1 MSAVEKGPSHLNVA
15 KAMMRR
21 DPTLV
26 SLKLESG
33 MTVIHWALEKDQHRD
48 AFFKVDFCMCFCFG
62 GCLPYQGWMFQQMLD
77 EKAKRAAV
85 FIFHVNW
92 HFSLRG

>member
-33 MTVIHWALEKDQHRD
+33 MTVIHWALEKDQQCKF
-48 AFFKVDFCMCFCFG
+48 AI
-62 GCLPYQGWMFQQMLD
+62 LPTMW
-77 EKAKRAAV
+77 
-85 FIFHVNW
+85 
-92 HFSLRG
+92 SLPNNNLPARFEIALLGSYTSD

>member
-62 GCLPYQGWMFQQMLD
+62 GAYRIKVGCFSRCLMRRQESGYSSFMSTG
-77 EKAKRAAV
+77 
-85 FIFHVNW
+85 I
-92 HFSLRG
+92 SL

>member
-15 KAMMRR
+15 KTMMRR

-48 AFFKVDFCMCFCFG
+48 AFFKVDFVCVFVLGGAYHIKVGCFSK
-62 GCLPYQGWMFQQMLD
+62 CLMRRQRERQYPSFMSTG
-77 EKAKRAAV
+77 
-85 FIFHVNW
+85 I
-92 HFSLRG
+92 SL